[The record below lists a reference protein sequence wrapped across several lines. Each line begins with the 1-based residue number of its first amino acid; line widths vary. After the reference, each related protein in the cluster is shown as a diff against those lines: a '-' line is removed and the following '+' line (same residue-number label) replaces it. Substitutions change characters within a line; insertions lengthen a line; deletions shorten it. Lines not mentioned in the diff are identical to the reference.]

1 MTRVPLVLALLSAAG
16 PAVAASPET
25 AALPWGD
32 WLSAAL
38 SASSSALVPV
48 AAAAVTAGIARTAP
62 WASSIL
68 TRERVEAAIRAG
80 VDYGQNAVS
89 GAMRGRSVAVSVA
102 PAVVAEGTRHVLATA
117 PARVVRGA
125 GGAEGVAARI
135 FRALPLDAQ
144 GSAETVLEPALRLL
158 KADPPRRG

>member
-1 MTRVPLVLALLSAAG
+1 MTRVPLTLALLCATEPALAG
-16 PAVAASPET
+16 APEAVV
-25 AALPWGD
+25 LPWGD

-38 SASSSALVPV
+38 SAASSALVPV

-80 VDYGQNAVS
+80 VDYGQNAVA
-89 GAMRGRSVAVSVA
+89 GAVRGRSVSVALA
-102 PAVVAEGTRHVLATA
+102 PAVVASGTRHVLSTA
-117 PARVVRGA
+117 PSRVVRGA